1 MYTAFLRLVVGHIRK
16 VCGHCDG
23 GGGGGCGHCS

>member
-1 MYTAFLRLVVGHIRK
+1 MYTSFLRFVVGHIRK

-23 GGGGGCGHCS
+23 SGGGDAGHCY